1 MFIKVDNVGAERMSS
16 WRLLQAA
23 GPATQMPKNG
33 LKVHCF
39 GTVLQIWLLSQICN
53 TVHNVQNN
61 MMHI

>member
-23 GPATQMPKNG
+23 GPATQMPKNVG

-39 GTVLQIWLLSQICN
+39 GTVLQIWLL
-53 TVHNVQNN
+53 
-61 MMHI
+61 